1 VPIGPDGYY
10 GSSDWESMWRRPQ
23 SAAQSPLLDCAV
35 DPERVGAASR
45 LYSERGRAGF
55 GRLTLVGNSGPR
67 RRTASDYEAFFT
79 GLCGMPPSP
88 ERDKCLRCLTTQLV
102 GLYANLGVTPPPGL
116 VEFSER
122 IGR

>member
-1 VPIGPDGYY
+1 MGTARTDPRGCGPARSG
-10 GSSDWESMWRRPQ
+10 
-23 SAAQSPLLDCAV
+23 A
-35 DPERVGAASR
+35 GAASR
-45 LYSERGRAGF
+45 LYSERGRAGV
-55 GRLTLVGNSGPR
+55 GRLTLVGDSGPR

-116 VEFSER
+116 VEFSDR